1 MSEPKK
7 PRRVLC
13 AKCKG
18 EIPPGEGRMRAY
30 GLQSFHLECYEGR
43 SPGRPDRPRPNT
55 PTFTVVC
62 DTCPYRSKW
71 ATYQEAFDAVLRHRA
86 ANTSD
91 QPKSSPRNQTLNVP
105 PYQLARSVKLRH
117 YYRIFYVPPSAR

>member
-71 ATYQEAFDAVLRHRA
+71 ATYQEAFA
-86 ANTSD
+86 AAEYGISGRVGKESD
-91 QPKSSPRNQTLNVP
+91 TRNPR
-105 PYQLARSVKLRH
+105 
-117 YYRIFYVPPSAR
+117 F